1 LKFEFFLAK
10 RIISTKAYK
19 SSISAPIIKIGIVA
33 IALSVIV
40 MLISISTGIGL
51 QNEIRDKVSAFNG
64 HIQISNFDSNNSEE
78 SIRPINVSKKLL
90 QSLDSFNNVKSLNQ
104 IGLKFGIIRTT
115 EDFDGALFKGVDSTY
130 NWNNISD
137 YIISGSTPNISGLT
151 SNQVLISDNLSNKLD
166 LKINDSFQMIF
177 SRNLESKVI
186 IRKFNIV
193 GLYDSGFNEIDE
205 NIIFGDIKH
214 LRRINNWN
222 NNQSGAIEVF
232 LEDFS
237 LLSESSKMIYESTPS
252 NYNSV
257 NIKQKY
263 SSIFDWIQIFDK
275 NIIAILFIMV
285 LVCSINIISVLLVL
299 ILERTNMIGILKSIG
314 ANNSSIKKVF
324 LIIVS
329 YIIFLGLLIGNLVGL
344 GLLFTQKK
352 LSLVKLDPEIYYT
365 SEVPVYLSFDY
376 VFILNLFTF
385 LVCLFSIVIPSYLI
399 SKISPIDSI
408 KFR

>member
-1 LKFEFFLAK
+1 MKFEFFLAK

-40 MLISISTGIGL
+40 MLVSISTGIGL

-64 HIQISNFDSNNSEE
+64 HIKISNFDNNNSEE
-78 SIRPINVSKKLL
+78 SLSPINVSKTLI
-90 QSLDSFNNVKSLNQ
+90 QGLDSINNIKSINQ
-104 IGLKFGIIRTT
+104 TALKFGIIRTS
-115 EDFDGALFKGVDSTY
+115 EDFDGALFKGVDSIY
-130 NWNNISD
+130 SWNNISD
-137 YIISGSTPNISGLT
+137 YIISGFIPNISSTT
-151 SNQVLISDNLSNKLD
+151 SNEVLISDNLSNKLG

-177 SRNLESKVI
+177 FRNLESNVTL
-186 IRKFNIV
+186 RKFNIV

-214 LRRINNWN
+214 LRRINKWN
-222 NNQSGAIEVF
+222 DNQSGELEIFIDDFNLIE
-232 LEDFS
+232 ET
-237 LLSESSKMIYESTPS
+237 SKMIYSSTPS
-252 NYNSV
+252 NYNSI

-275 NIIAILFIMV
+275 NIIAILFIMA

-299 ILERTNMIGILKSIG
+299 ILERTNMIGILKSMG
-314 ANNSSIKKVF
+314 ADNQSIRRVF

-329 YIIFLGLLIGNLVGL
+329 YIIFLGLLMGNVIGLCFLSV
-344 GLLFTQKK
+344 QKK
-352 LSLVKLDPEIYYT
+352 FSLVKLDPEIYYT
-365 SEVPVYLSFDY
+365 SHVPVYLSFDY

-385 LVCLFSIVIPSYLI
+385 LVCLFSIVVPSYLI
-399 SKISPIDSI
+399 SKISPINSI

>member
-78 SIRPINVSKKLL
+78 SIRPINVSMDLL
-90 QSLDSFNNVKSLNQ
+90 QALGSINNIKSLNQ
-104 IGLKFGIIRTT
+104 IGLKFGIIRTS
-115 EDFDGALFKGVDSTY
+115 ENFDGALFKGVDSTY
-130 NWNNISD
+130 NWSNISD
-137 YIISGSTPNISGLT
+137 YVIRGFTPNISSLT
-151 SNQVLISDNLSNKLD
+151 SNEVLISDNLSNKLD

-205 NIIFGDIKH
+205 NIIFGDLKH
-214 LRRINNWN
+214 LKRINNWN
-222 NNQSGAIEVF
+222 NNQSGAIEIF
-232 LEDFS
+232 IDDYS
-237 LLSESSKMIYESTPS
+237 LLSETSSIIYQSTPS

-314 ANNSSIKKVF
+314 ADNSSIKRVF

-344 GLLFTQKK
+344 GLLFAQKK
-352 LSLVKLDPEIYYT
+352 LSLIKLDPEIYYT
-365 SEVPVYLSFDY
+365 SQVPVYLSLDY
-376 VFILNLFTF
+376 IFILNLFTF

-399 SKISPIDSI
+399 SKISPISSI

>member
-1 LKFEFFLAK
+1 MKFEFFLAK

-78 SIRPINVSKKLL
+78 SIRPINVSKELL
-90 QSLDSFNNVKSLNQ
+90 QDLESVNNVKSLNQ
-104 IGLKFGIIRTT
+104 IGLKFGIIRTS

-130 NWNNISD
+130 NWNNILD
-137 YIISGSTPNISGLT
+137 YIISGSTPNISDLT
-151 SNQVLISDNLSNKLD
+151 SNEVLISDNLSNKLD

-232 LEDFS
+232 IDDFS
-237 LLSESSKMIYESTPS
+237 LLSETSSVIYQSTPS

-385 LVCLFSIVIPSYLI
+385 LVCLFSIIIPSYLI

>member
-1 LKFEFFLAK
+1 MKFEFFLAK

-78 SIRPINVSKKLL
+78 SIRPINVGEELL
-90 QSLDSFNNVKSLNQ
+90 QALESVNNVKSLNQ
-104 IGLKFGIIRTT
+104 IGLKFGIIRTS

-130 NWNNISD
+130 NWINILD
-137 YIISGSTPNISGLT
+137 YIISGSTPNISDLT
-151 SNQVLISDNLSNKLD
+151 SNEVLISDNLSNKLD

-232 LEDFS
+232 IKDFS
-237 LLSESSKMIYESTPS
+237 LLSETSKMIYESTPS
-252 NYNSV
+252 DYNSV

-385 LVCLFSIVIPSYLI
+385 LVCLFSIIIPSYLI

>member
-78 SIRPINVSKKLL
+78 SIRPINVSMDLL
-90 QSLDSFNNVKSLNQ
+90 QALGSINNIKSLNQ
-104 IGLKFGIIRTT
+104 IGLKFGIIRTS
-115 EDFDGALFKGVDSTY
+115 ENFDGALFKGVDSTY
-130 NWNNISD
+130 NWSNISD
-137 YIISGSTPNISGLT
+137 YVIRGFTPNISSLT
-151 SNQVLISDNLSNKLD
+151 SNEVLISDNLSNKLD

-205 NIIFGDIKH
+205 NIIFGDLKH
-214 LRRINNWN
+214 LKRINNWN
-222 NNQSGAIEVF
+222 NNQSGAIEIF
-232 LEDFS
+232 IDDYS
-237 LLSESSKMIYESTPS
+237 LLSETSSIIYQSTPS

-314 ANNSSIKKVF
+314 ADNSSIRSVF

-344 GLLFTQKK
+344 GLLFAQKK

-365 SEVPVYLSFDY
+365 SQVPVYLSLDY
-376 VFILNLFTF
+376 VLILNLFTF
-385 LVCLFSIVIPSYLI
+385 LVCLFSIVIPSFLI

>member
-1 LKFEFFLAK
+1 MKFEFFLAK
-10 RIISTKAYK
+10 RIISAKAYK

-40 MLISISTGIGL
+40 MLVSISTGIGL

-64 HIQISNFDSNNSEE
+64 HIKISNFDNNNSEE
-78 SIRPINVSKKLL
+78 SLSPININKTLV
-90 QSLDSFNNVKSLNQ
+90 QGLDSINNVKSINQ
-104 IGLKFGIIRTT
+104 TALKFGIIRTS

-130 NWNNISD
+130 SWNNISD
-137 YIISGSTPNISGLT
+137 YIISGLIPNITSLT
-151 SNQVLISDNLSNKLD
+151 SNEVLISDNLSNKLD
-166 LKINDSFQMIF
+166 LKINDSFQMVF

-214 LRRINNWN
+214 LRRINNWSS
-222 NNQSGAIEVF
+222 NQSGE
-232 LEDFS
+232 LEIFIDDFK
-237 LLSESSKMIYESTPS
+237 LIGETSKKIYEYTPS

-299 ILERTNMIGILKSIG
+299 ILERTNMIGILKSMG
-314 ANNSSIKKVF
+314 ADNGTIKRVF

-329 YIIFLGLLIGNLVGL
+329 YIIFLGLLIGNILGL
-344 GLLFTQKK
+344 GLLFIQKK
-352 LSLVKLDPEIYYT
+352 FSLLKLDPEIYYT
-365 SEVPVYLSFDY
+365 SQVPVYLSFDY
-376 VFILNLFTF
+376 VFVLNFFTF
-385 LVCLFSIVIPSYLI
+385 LLCLFSIAVPSYLI

>member
-1 LKFEFFLAK
+1 MKFEFFLAK

-78 SIRPINVSKKLL
+78 SIRPINVSMDLL
-90 QSLDSFNNVKSLNQ
+90 QALGSINNIKSLNQ
-104 IGLKFGIIRTT
+104 IGLKFGIIRTS
-115 EDFDGALFKGVDSTY
+115 ENFDGALFKGVDSTY
-130 NWNNISD
+130 NWSNISD
-137 YIISGSTPNISGLT
+137 YVIRGFTPNISSLT
-151 SNQVLISDNLSNKLD
+151 SNEVLISDNLSNKLD

-205 NIIFGDIKH
+205 NIIFGDLKH
-214 LRRINNWN
+214 LKRINNWN
-222 NNQSGAIEVF
+222 NNQSGAIEIF
-232 LEDFS
+232 IDDYS
-237 LLSESSKMIYESTPS
+237 LLSETSSIIYQSTPS

-314 ANNSSIKKVF
+314 ADNSSIKSVF

-344 GLLFTQKK
+344 GLLFAQKK

-365 SEVPVYLSFDY
+365 SQVPVYLSLDY
-376 VFILNLFTF
+376 VLILNLFTF

>member
-1 LKFEFFLAK
+1 MKFEFFLAK

-19 SSISAPIIKIGIVA
+19 SSISAPIIKIGIIA

-78 SIRPINVSKKLL
+78 SIRPINVSMDLL
-90 QSLDSFNNVKSLNQ
+90 QALGSINNIKSLNQ
-104 IGLKFGIIRTT
+104 IGLKFGIIRTS
-115 EDFDGALFKGVDSTY
+115 ENFDGALFKGVDSTY
-130 NWNNISD
+130 NWSNISD
-137 YIISGSTPNISGLT
+137 YVIRGFTPNISSIT
-151 SNQVLISDNLSNKLD
+151 SNEVLISDNLSNKLD

-205 NIIFGDIKH
+205 NIIFGDLKH
-214 LRRINNWN
+214 LKRINKWN
-222 NNQSGAIEVF
+222 NNQSGAIEIF
-232 LEDFS
+232 IDDYS
-237 LLSESSKMIYESTPS
+237 LLSETSRIIYQSTPS

-314 ANNSSIKKVF
+314 ADNSSIRSVF

-344 GLLFTQKK
+344 GLLFAQKK

-365 SEVPVYLSFDY
+365 SQVPVYLSLDY
-376 VFILNLFTF
+376 VLILNLFTF
-385 LVCLFSIVIPSYLI
+385 LVCLFSIVIPSFLI

>member
-1 LKFEFFLAK
+1 MKFEFFLAK

-19 SSISAPIIKIGIVA
+19 SSISAPIIKIGIIA

-78 SIRPINVSKKLL
+78 SIRPINVSMDLL
-90 QSLDSFNNVKSLNQ
+90 QALGSINNIKSLNQ
-104 IGLKFGIIRTT
+104 IGLKFGIIRTS
-115 EDFDGALFKGVDSTY
+115 ENFDGALFKGVDSTY
-130 NWNNISD
+130 NWSNISD
-137 YIISGSTPNISGLT
+137 YVIRGFTPNISSIT
-151 SNQVLISDNLSNKLD
+151 SNEVLISDNLSNKLD

-205 NIIFGDIKH
+205 NIIFGDLKH
-214 LRRINNWN
+214 LKRINNWN
-222 NNQSGAIEVF
+222 NNQSGAIEIF
-232 LEDFS
+232 IDDYS
-237 LLSESSKMIYESTPS
+237 LLSETSRIIYQSTPS

-314 ANNSSIKKVF
+314 ADNSSIRSVF

-344 GLLFTQKK
+344 GLLFAQKK

-365 SEVPVYLSFDY
+365 SQVPVYLSLDY
-376 VFILNLFTF
+376 VLILNLFTF
-385 LVCLFSIVIPSYLI
+385 LVCLFSIVIPSFLI

>member
-78 SIRPINVSKKLL
+78 SIRPINVSMDLL
-90 QSLDSFNNVKSLNQ
+90 QALGSINNVKSLNQ
-104 IGLKFGIIRTT
+104 IGLKFGIIRTS
-115 EDFDGALFKGVDSTY
+115 ENFDGALFKGVDSTY

-137 YIISGSTPNISGLT
+137 YVISGFTPNISSLT
-151 SNQVLISDNLSNKLD
+151 SNEVLISDNLSNKLD

-205 NIIFGDIKH
+205 NIIFGDLKH
-214 LRRINNWN
+214 LKRINNWN
-222 NNQSGAIEVF
+222 NNQSGAIEIF
-232 LEDFS
+232 IDDYS
-237 LLSESSKMIYESTPS
+237 LLSETSSIIYQSTPS
-252 NYNSV
+252 NYNSI

-314 ANNSSIKKVF
+314 ADNSSIKRVF

-344 GLLFTQKK
+344 GLLFAQKK
-352 LSLVKLDPEIYYT
+352 LSLIKLDPEIYYT
-365 SEVPVYLSFDY
+365 SQVPVYLSLDY
-376 VFILNLFTF
+376 IFILNLFTF
-385 LVCLFSIVIPSYLI
+385 LVCLFSIIIPSYLI

>member
-78 SIRPINVSKKLL
+78 SIRPINVSMDLL
-90 QSLDSFNNVKSLNQ
+90 QALGSINNIKSLNQ
-104 IGLKFGIIRTT
+104 IGLKFGIIRTS
-115 EDFDGALFKGVDSTY
+115 ENFDGALFKGVDSTY
-130 NWNNISD
+130 NWSNISD
-137 YIISGSTPNISGLT
+137 YVIRGFTPNISSIT
-151 SNQVLISDNLSNKLD
+151 SNEVLISDNLSNKLD

-205 NIIFGDIKH
+205 NIIFGDLKH
-214 LRRINNWN
+214 LKRINNWN
-222 NNQSGAIEVF
+222 NNQSGAIEIF
-232 LEDFS
+232 IDDFS
-237 LLSESSKMIYESTPS
+237 LLSETSSIIYQSTPS

-314 ANNSSIKKVF
+314 ADNSSIKSVF

-344 GLLFTQKK
+344 GLLFAQKK

-365 SEVPVYLSFDY
+365 SQVPVYLSLDY
-376 VFILNLFTF
+376 VLILNLFTF
-385 LVCLFSIVIPSYLI
+385 LVCLFSIVIPSFLI

>member
-1 LKFEFFLAK
+1 MKFEFFLAK

-78 SIRPINVSKKLL
+78 SIRPINVSMDLL
-90 QSLDSFNNVKSLNQ
+90 QALGSINNIKSLNQ
-104 IGLKFGIIRTT
+104 IGLKFGIIRTS
-115 EDFDGALFKGVDSTY
+115 ENFDGALFKGVDSTY
-130 NWNNISD
+130 NWSNISD
-137 YIISGSTPNISGLT
+137 YVIRGFTPNISSLT
-151 SNQVLISDNLSNKLD
+151 SNEVLISDNLSNKLD

-205 NIIFGDIKH
+205 NIIFGDLKH
-214 LRRINNWN
+214 LKRINNWN
-222 NNQSGAIEVF
+222 NNQSGAIEIF
-232 LEDFS
+232 IDDYS
-237 LLSESSKMIYESTPS
+237 LLSETSSIIYQSTPS
-252 NYNSV
+252 NYNSI

-314 ANNSSIKKVF
+314 ADNSSIKSVF

-344 GLLFTQKK
+344 GLLFAQKK
-352 LSLVKLDPEIYYT
+352 LSLIKLDPEIYYT
-365 SEVPVYLSFDY
+365 SHVPVYLSFDY

-385 LVCLFSIVIPSYLI
+385 LVCLFSIAVPSYLI

>member
-1 LKFEFFLAK
+1 MKFEFFLAK

-33 IALSVIV
+33 IALSMIV

-78 SIRPINVSKKLL
+78 SIRPINVSKELL
-90 QSLDSFNNVKSLNQ
+90 QSLDSVNNVKSLNQ

-193 GLYDSGFNEIDE
+193 GLFNSGFNEIDE

-214 LRRINNWN
+214 LRRINKWN
-222 NNQSGAIEVF
+222 DNQSGELEIFIDDFNLIE
-232 LEDFS
+232 ET
-237 LLSESSKMIYESTPS
+237 SKMIYSSTPS
-252 NYNSV
+252 NYNSINV
-257 NIKQKY
+257 KQKY

-275 NIIAILFIMV
+275 NILAILFIMV

-314 ANNSSIKKVF
+314 AENITIKRVF

-329 YIIFLGLLIGNLVGL
+329 YIIFLGLLIGNVVGL
-344 GLLFTQKK
+344 GLLLIQKK
-352 LSLVKLDPEIYYT
+352 FSLVKLDPEIYYT
-365 SEVPVYLSFDY
+365 YEVPVYLSIDY
-376 VFILNLFTF
+376 IFILNFFTF
-385 LVCLFSIVIPSYLI
+385 LVCLFSIIVPSYLI
-399 SKISPIDSI
+399 SKISPINSI

>member
-1 LKFEFFLAK
+1 MKFEFFLAK
-10 RIISTKAYK
+10 RIISAKAYK

-40 MLISISTGIGL
+40 MLVSISTGIGL

-64 HIQISNFDSNNSEE
+64 HIKISNFDNNNSEE
-78 SIRPINVSKKLL
+78 SLSPINISKTLV
-90 QSLDSFNNVKSLNQ
+90 QGLDSINNVKSINQ
-104 IGLKFGIIRTT
+104 TALKFGIIRTS

-130 NWNNISD
+130 SWNNISD
-137 YIISGSTPNISGLT
+137 YIISGLIPNITSLT
-151 SNQVLISDNLSNKLD
+151 SNEVLISDNLSNKLD
-166 LKINDSFQMIF
+166 LKINDSFQMVF

-214 LRRINNWN
+214 LRRINNWS
-222 NNQSGAIEVF
+222 NNQSGE
-232 LEDFS
+232 LEIFIDDFK
-237 LLSESSKMIYESTPS
+237 LIGETSKKIYEYTPS

-275 NIIAILFIMV
+275 NIIAILFIML

-299 ILERTNMIGILKSIG
+299 ILERTNMIGILKSMG
-314 ANNSSIKKVF
+314 ADNGTIKRVF

-329 YIIFLGLLIGNLVGL
+329 YIIFLGLLIGNILGL
-344 GLLFTQKK
+344 GLLFIQKK
-352 LSLVKLDPEIYYT
+352 FSFLKLDSEIYYT
-365 SEVPVYLSFDY
+365 TQVPVYLSFDY
-376 VFILNLFTF
+376 VFILNFFTF
-385 LVCLFSIVIPSYLI
+385 LVCLFSIVVPSYLI
-399 SKISPIDSI
+399 SKISPINSI

>member
-78 SIRPINVSKKLL
+78 SIRPINVSMELL
-90 QSLDSFNNVKSLNQ
+90 QALDSVNNVKSLNQ
-104 IGLKFGIIRTT
+104 IGLKFGIIRTS

-130 NWNNISD
+130 NWINILD
-137 YIISGSTPNISGLT
+137 YIISGSTPNISDLT
-151 SNQVLISDNLSNKLD
+151 SNEVLISDNLSNKLD

-232 LEDFS
+232 IDDFS
-237 LLSESSKMIYESTPS
+237 LLSETSSVIYQSTPS

-385 LVCLFSIVIPSYLI
+385 LVCLFSIIIPSYLI

>member
-78 SIRPINVSKKLL
+78 SIRPINVSMDLL
-90 QSLDSFNNVKSLNQ
+90 QALGSINNIKSLNQ
-104 IGLKFGIIRTT
+104 IGLKFGIIRTS
-115 EDFDGALFKGVDSTY
+115 ENFDGALFKGVDSTY
-130 NWNNISD
+130 NWSNISD
-137 YIISGSTPNISGLT
+137 YVIRGFTPNISSLT
-151 SNQVLISDNLSNKLD
+151 SNEVLISDNLSNKLD

-205 NIIFGDIKH
+205 NIIFGDLKH
-214 LRRINNWN
+214 LKRINNWN
-222 NNQSGAIEVF
+222 NNQSGAIEIF
-232 LEDFS
+232 IDDYS
-237 LLSESSKMIYESTPS
+237 LLSETSSIIYQSTPS

-314 ANNSSIKKVF
+314 ADNSSIKSVF

-344 GLLFTQKK
+344 GLLFAQKK

-365 SEVPVYLSFDY
+365 SQVPVYLSLDY
-376 VFILNLFTF
+376 VLILNLFTF
-385 LVCLFSIVIPSYLI
+385 LVCLFSIVIPSFLI

>member
-1 LKFEFFLAK
+1 MKFEFFLAK

-78 SIRPINVSKKLL
+78 SIRPINVSMDLL
-90 QSLDSFNNVKSLNQ
+90 QALGSINNIKSLNQ
-104 IGLKFGIIRTT
+104 IGLKFGIIRTS
-115 EDFDGALFKGVDSTY
+115 ENFDGALFKGVDSTY
-130 NWNNISD
+130 NWSNISD
-137 YIISGSTPNISGLT
+137 YVISGFTPNISSLT
-151 SNQVLISDNLSNKLD
+151 SNEVLISDNLSNKLD

-205 NIIFGDIKH
+205 NIIFGDLKH
-214 LRRINNWN
+214 LKRINNWN
-222 NNQSGAIEVF
+222 NNQSGAIEIF
-232 LEDFS
+232 IDDYS
-237 LLSESSKMIYESTPS
+237 LLSETSSIIYQSTPS

-314 ANNSSIKKVF
+314 ADNSSIKRVF

-344 GLLFTQKK
+344 GLLFAQKK
-352 LSLVKLDPEIYYT
+352 LSLIKLDPEIYYT
-365 SEVPVYLSFDY
+365 SQVPVYLSLDY
-376 VFILNLFTF
+376 VLILNLFTF
-385 LVCLFSIVIPSYLI
+385 LVCLFSIVIPSFLI

>member
-1 LKFEFFLAK
+1 MKFEFFLAK

-78 SIRPINVSKKLL
+78 SIRPINVSKELL
-90 QSLDSFNNVKSLNQ
+90 QALDSVNNVKSLNQ
-104 IGLKFGIIRTT
+104 IGLKFGIIRTS

-130 NWNNISD
+130 NWINILD
-137 YIISGSTPNISGLT
+137 YIISGSTPNISDLT
-151 SNQVLISDNLSNKLD
+151 SNEVLISDNLSNKLD

-232 LEDFS
+232 IDDFS
-237 LLSESSKMIYESTPS
+237 LLSETSSVIYQSTPS

-385 LVCLFSIVIPSYLI
+385 LVCLFSIIIPSYLI

>member
-1 LKFEFFLAK
+1 MKFEFFLAK

>member
-1 LKFEFFLAK
+1 MKFEFFLAK

-64 HIQISNFDSNNSEE
+64 HIQILNFDSNNSEE
-78 SIRPINVSKKLL
+78 SILPINVSMDLL
-90 QSLDSFNNVKSLNQ
+90 QALGSINNVKSLNQ
-104 IGLKFGIIRTT
+104 IGLKYGIIRTS
-115 EDFDGALFKGVDSTY
+115 ENFDGALFKGVDSTY
-130 NWNNISD
+130 NWNNIKD
-137 YIISGSTPNISGLT
+137 YVISGFTPNISSLT
-151 SNQVLISDNLSNKLD
+151 SNEVLISDNLSNKLD

-205 NIIFGDIKH
+205 NIIFGDLKH
-214 LRRINNWN
+214 LKRINNWN
-222 NNQSGAIEVF
+222 NNQSGAIEIF
-232 LEDFS
+232 IDDYS
-237 LLSESSKMIYESTPS
+237 LLSETTRIIYQSTPS

-314 ANNSSIKKVF
+314 ADNSSIKRVF

-344 GLLFTQKK
+344 GLLFAQKK
-352 LSLVKLDPEIYYT
+352 LSLLKLDPEIYYT

-385 LVCLFSIVIPSYLI
+385 LVCLFSILIPSFLI

>member
-1 LKFEFFLAK
+1 MKFEFFLAK

-78 SIRPINVSKKLL
+78 SIRPINVSKELL
-90 QSLDSFNNVKSLNQ
+90 QDLDSVKNVKSLNQ
-104 IGLKFGIIRTT
+104 IGLKFGIIRTS

-130 NWNNISD
+130 NWINILD
-137 YIISGSTPNISGLT
+137 YIISGSTPNISDLT
-151 SNQVLISDNLSNKLD
+151 SNEVLISDNLSNKLD

-232 LEDFS
+232 IDDFS
-237 LLSESSKMIYESTPS
+237 LLSETSSVIYQSTPS
-252 NYNSV
+252 NYNSM

-385 LVCLFSIVIPSYLI
+385 LVCLFSIIIPSYLI

>member
-78 SIRPINVSKKLL
+78 SIRPINVSMDLL
-90 QSLDSFNNVKSLNQ
+90 QALGSINNIKSLNQ
-104 IGLKFGIIRTT
+104 IGLKFGIIRTS
-115 EDFDGALFKGVDSTY
+115 ENFDGALFKGVDSTY
-130 NWNNISD
+130 NWSNISD
-137 YIISGSTPNISGLT
+137 YVIRGFTPNISSLT
-151 SNQVLISDNLSNKLD
+151 SNEVLISDNLSNKLD

-205 NIIFGDIKH
+205 NIIFGDLKH
-214 LRRINNWN
+214 LKRINNWN
-222 NNQSGAIEVF
+222 NNQSGAIEIF
-232 LEDFS
+232 IDDYS
-237 LLSESSKMIYESTPS
+237 LLSETSRIIYQSTPS

-314 ANNSSIKKVF
+314 ADNSSIKRVF

-329 YIIFLGLLIGNLVGL
+329 YIIFLGLLIGNLIGL
-344 GLLFTQKK
+344 GLLFAQKK
-352 LSLVKLDPEIYYT
+352 LSLIKLDPEIYYT
-365 SEVPVYLSFDY
+365 SQVPVYLSLDY
-376 VFILNLFTF
+376 IFILNLFTF

-399 SKISPIDSI
+399 SKISPISSI

>member
-1 LKFEFFLAK
+1 MKFEFFLAK

-78 SIRPINVSKKLL
+78 SIRPINVSMDLL
-90 QSLDSFNNVKSLNQ
+90 QALGSINNIKSLNQ
-104 IGLKFGIIRTT
+104 IGLKFGIIRTS
-115 EDFDGALFKGVDSTY
+115 ENFDGALFKGVDSTY
-130 NWNNISD
+130 NWSNISD
-137 YIISGSTPNISGLT
+137 YVISGFTPNISSLT
-151 SNQVLISDNLSNKLD
+151 SNEVLISDNLSNKLD

-205 NIIFGDIKH
+205 NIIFGDLKH
-214 LRRINNWN
+214 LKRINNWN
-222 NNQSGAIEVF
+222 NNQSGAIEIF
-232 LEDFS
+232 IDDYS
-237 LLSESSKMIYESTPS
+237 LLSETSSIIYQSTPS
-252 NYNSV
+252 NYNSI

-314 ANNSSIKKVF
+314 ADNSSIKRVF

-344 GLLFTQKK
+344 GLLFAQKK
-352 LSLVKLDPEIYYT
+352 LSLIKLDPEIYYT
-365 SEVPVYLSFDY
+365 SQVPVYLSLDY
-376 VFILNLFTF
+376 VLILNLFTF
-385 LVCLFSIVIPSYLI
+385 LVCLFSIVIPSFLI

>member
-1 LKFEFFLAK
+1 MKFEFFLAK

-78 SIRPINVSKKLL
+78 SIRPINVGEELL
-90 QSLDSFNNVKSLNQ
+90 QTLESVNNVKSLNQ
-104 IGLKFGIIRTT
+104 IGLKFGIIRTL

-130 NWNNISD
+130 NWNNISN
-137 YIISGSTPNISGLT
+137 YIISGINPNISGLT
-151 SNQVLISDNLSNKLD
+151 SNEVLISDNLCNKLD

-222 NNQSGAIEVF
+222 DNQSGAIEVF
-232 LEDFS
+232 IKDFS
-237 LLSESSKMIYESTPS
+237 LLSETSKMIYESTPS
-252 NYNSV
+252 DYNSV

-352 LSLVKLDPEIYYT
+352 LSIAKLDPEIYYT

-376 VFILNLFTF
+376 IFILNLFTF

>member
-19 SSISAPIIKIGIVA
+19 SSISAPIIKIGIIA

-78 SIRPINVSKKLL
+78 SIRPINVSMDLL
-90 QSLDSFNNVKSLNQ
+90 QALGSINNIKSLNQ
-104 IGLKFGIIRTT
+104 IGLKFGIIRTS
-115 EDFDGALFKGVDSTY
+115 ENFDGALFKGVDSTY
-130 NWNNISD
+130 NWSNISD
-137 YIISGSTPNISGLT
+137 YVISGFTPNISSLT
-151 SNQVLISDNLSNKLD
+151 SNEVLISDNLSNKLD

-205 NIIFGDIKH
+205 NIIFGDLKH
-214 LRRINNWN
+214 LKRINNWN
-222 NNQSGAIEVF
+222 NNQSGAIEIF
-232 LEDFS
+232 IDDYS
-237 LLSESSKMIYESTPS
+237 LLSETSSIIYQSTPS

-314 ANNSSIKKVF
+314 ADNSSIKRVF

-344 GLLFTQKK
+344 GLLFAQKK
-352 LSLVKLDPEIYYT
+352 LSLIKLDPEIYYT
-365 SEVPVYLSFDY
+365 SQVPVYLSLDY
-376 VFILNLFTF
+376 IFILNLFTF
-385 LVCLFSIVIPSYLI
+385 LVCLFSIIIPSYLI

>member
-1 LKFEFFLAK
+1 MKFEFFLAK

-19 SSISAPIIKIGIVA
+19 SSISAPIIKIGIIA

-78 SIRPINVSKKLL
+78 SIRPINVSMDLL
-90 QSLDSFNNVKSLNQ
+90 QALGSINNIKSLNQ
-104 IGLKFGIIRTT
+104 IGLKFGIIRTS
-115 EDFDGALFKGVDSTY
+115 ENFDGALFKGVDSTY
-130 NWNNISD
+130 NWSNISD
-137 YIISGSTPNISGLT
+137 YVIRGFTPNISSLT
-151 SNQVLISDNLSNKLD
+151 SNEVLISDNLSNKLD

-205 NIIFGDIKH
+205 NIIFGDLKH
-214 LRRINNWN
+214 LKRINNWN
-222 NNQSGAIEVF
+222 NNQSGAIEIF
-232 LEDFS
+232 IDDYS
-237 LLSESSKMIYESTPS
+237 LLSETSRIIYQSTPS

-314 ANNSSIKKVF
+314 ADNSSIRSVF

-344 GLLFTQKK
+344 GLLFAQKK

-365 SEVPVYLSFDY
+365 SQVPVYLSLDY
-376 VFILNLFTF
+376 VLILNLFTF
-385 LVCLFSIVIPSYLI
+385 LVCLFSIVIPSFLI